1 MSRNIAYKRVSTVHQ
16 ETDRQFHE
24 SSIKFD
30 AIYEDKLS
38 GKDSHRPQFQQ
49 CLESLRT
56 GDTLHVWEIS
66 RMSRNLDDL
75 RKTVYGLLDK
85 GVSVKFHK
93 EGLEFWAGKEDG
105 MKAAMTKLLLSQMGS
120 YAEFERSLIVERVKE
135 GLAVAKARGKKLGGA
150 ASRRRLSQEATY
162 SKIVER
168 DSEHKQYLL
177 SWRSRGLTLQ
187 QCADRMNEM
196 GIKSPR
202 GSSMTAKAVQRMCI
216 RLGVE

>member
-1 MSRNIAYKRVSTVHQ
+1 MSRNIAYKRVSTAHQ
-16 ETDRQFHE
+16 ETQRQFHE
-24 SSIKFD
+24 TSVIFD
-30 AIYEDKLS
+30 EVFEDKLS
-38 GKDSHRPQFQQ
+38 GKDSHRPHFQA
-49 CLESLRT
+49 CLNSLQS

-93 EGLEFWAGKEDG
+93 EGLEFWAGKDDG
-105 MKAAMTKLLLSQMGS
+105 MKAAMTRLLLSQMGS
-120 YAEFERSLIVERVKE
+120 FAEFERSLIVERVKE
-135 GLAVAKARGKKLGGA
+135 GLAVAKANGKKLGGA
-150 ASRRRLSQEATY
+150 ATRRRISQEKSYT
-162 SKIVER
+162 KIVER
-168 DSEHKQYLL
+168 DSEYKEYL
-177 SWRSRGLTLQ
+177 SNWRSKGLTLQ

-202 GSSMTAKAVQRMCI
+202 GSDMTSKTVQRMCI